1 MVARVR
7 SKEKWRVMSNRC
19 EISLGVVE
27 NILEL
32 SSDDWC
38 RIFVKILKTNELDS
52 LRDMLYGIGDYISS
66 KLLLEIPQVL

>member
-1 MVARVR
+1 
-7 SKEKWRVMSNRC
+7 MSNRC

-52 LRDMLYGIGDYISS
+52 LRDILYGIGDYISS